1 MDLILWRNAE
11 AENGPPDLERKLT
24 AKGRRHAERMAE
36 WL

>member
-11 AENGPPDLERKLT
+11 AEEGARDLERRLT
-24 AKGRRHAERMAE
+24 AKGRRQADRIAL